1 MFLPQRREWMQTVG
15 LAGLSSVVSPFWS
28 TVFAAPSAPAR
39 AKACILIFLEGG
51 PSQLETFDPKPGAP
65 NGGPTEAIDTK
76 ITGVKFAQSLP
87 KLAECADRLAVIR
100 SLHSNEG
107 DHDRAATLLR
117 TGYSP
122 DPRLKYP
129 ALGSSMAR
137 AKPNNEA
144 DVPAFVAIGNT
155 PDPGILGPQFGPF
168 VIGDV
173 NNPAP
178 SLALPE
184 GFVESRMT
192 RRLAAIQAFNRQFD
206 QQFESPLGNAL
217 TELTTRANRMRKSP
231 VFQPYDAAT
240 EDAPMFERY
249 GGGIND
255 GYLARACIAA
265 RRFVE
270 AGVRFVE
277 IQYGGWDTHDDNFN
291 QVQNLSASLDAALAT
306 LVTDLAERGKL
317 NDTLIACFGEFGRT
331 PKINGGNGRDHF
343 PDAFSAVLAGG
354 GIKAGQVLGSTSD
367 DGMEIKDRPVSV
379 QDFHAT
385 LFTVMGVDVAK
396 DNFAPDGRLLRL
408 TNGGKP
414 VTELVKA

>member
-15 LAGLSSVVSPFWS
+15 LAGFSSLASPFWS
-28 TVFAAPSAPAR
+28 QLIAAPAAQKS

-51 PSQLETFDPKPGAP
+51 PSQLETFDPKPGVP
-65 NGGPTEAIDTK
+65 NGGPTEGIDTRL
-76 ITGVKFAQSLP
+76 TGVKFAQHYP
-87 KLAECADRLAVIR
+87 KLAQTANRLAIVR

-107 DHDRAATLLR
+107 DHERASTLLH

-129 ALGSSMAR
+129 ALGSSIAR
-137 AKPNNEA
+137 ARPNDEA

-155 PDPGILGPQFGPF
+155 PDPGILGPQFGPY
-168 VIGDV
+168 VVGDV

-184 GFVESRMT
+184 GFAESRMT
-192 RRLAAIQAFNRQFD
+192 RRLAAMEAFNRRFD
-206 QQFESPLGNAL
+206 QQFESPLGTAL
-217 TELTTRANRMRKSP
+217 SQLTTRANRMRKSP
-231 VFQPYDAAT
+231 VFQAYDAAA
-240 EDAPMFERY
+240 EDAVTFERY
-249 GGGIND
+249 GGNVND

-277 IQYGGWDTHDDNFN
+277 IQYGGWDTHDDNFK
-291 QVQNLSASLDAALAT
+291 QVQNLSASLDPALSA
-306 LVTDLAERGKL
+306 LITDLADRGRL

-354 GIKAGQVLGSTSD
+354 GIQAGQVIGSTSD
-367 DGMEIKDRPVSV
+367 DGLEVKDRPVSV

-385 LFTVMGVDVAK
+385 LFTALGVDVTK
-396 DNFAPDGRLLRL
+396 ENFAPDGRSLRL

-414 VTELVKA
+414 IAELLRT